1 LQCNSLMKEDD
12 SLLYM
17 KTDWPVGRV
26 IHEVKDIN
34 VRHGWYLSDTGG
46 TKRNSCFDPSP
57 NHPIN
62 D

>member
-1 LQCNSLMKEDD
+1 MKEDD